1 MDVWKRKAQNG
12 KSLGLRKERTRKTQL
27 EVQYVI
33 QDDEYEE
40 HSVKY
45 VHAFTR
51 SDGTRYSK

>member
-40 HSVKY
+40 H
-45 VHAFTR
+45 
-51 SDGTRYSK
+51 